1 MNGRRLLFGLLVA
14 SIAAFGANC
23 RSGGA
28 MADSIIIN
36 ANVRT
41 GDPAKP
47 AAEAVALRGDRI
59 LLVGSN
65 AEVKRAASR
74 GAEIIDAEGALV
86 LPGFIDSHVHLA
98 AGGFGLLG
106 PDLREAASKEEFV
119 ARVAARVRD
128 VPPGEWISAGT
139 WDNQKFQPVEMPR
152 REWIDA
158 VTPDHP
164 VCLDRMDLHTV
175 LVNTAALRRAGIDR
189 TTTDPPGGE
198 IARDPATGEPTG
210 ILKDAACDLIR
221 AVIPEPSSAQKKRA
235 VEAALRAAA
244 ARGLTSVHDVA
255 GEESL
260 GACRDL
266 LREGRLTVRVRFY
279 LPIAMIDRLADVDVR
294 AEGGSGFLRFG
305 GLKGFVDGSLGSQ
318 TAWFEAPYADDPS
331 SSGFPAAGMF
341 PEGLMERRIRA
352 ADAAG
357 LQTAVHAIG
366 DRAVAALLDL
376 YERTAAD
383 GRPRD
388 RRFRMEHAQH
398 VRPAD
403 FPRFARLGVIASVQP
418 YHLVDDGR
426 WAEAKIGPERARTS
440 FAFRSFLEAGAV
452 LAFGS
457 DWPVAPLDPI
467 LGVWAA
473 ATRAT
478 IDGRR
483 PEGWIPEQK
492 ISVEDA
498 VRAFTAGGAYAE
510 FAERDKGRLVPGAWA
525 DLTVLDMDLFRVPPE
540 RVREA
545 RVLRTILGGRT
556 VFEA

>member
-1 MNGRRLLFGLLVA
+1 M
-14 SIAAFGANC
+14 S
-23 RSGGA
+23 
-28 MADSIIIN
+28 DQIIIGGH
-36 ANVRT
+36 VWT
-41 GDPAKP
+41 GDPANP
-47 AAEAVALRGDRI
+47 AARAVVVRGDRI
-59 LLVGSN
+59 VYVGSVAG
-65 AEVKRAASR
+65 AEAAASP
-74 GAEIIDAEGALV
+74 GAETIDAGDALI

-106 PDLREAASKEEFV
+106 PNLREAASKEDFV
-119 ARVAARVRD
+119 ARVAAGVRD
-128 VPPGEWISAGT
+128 IPPGEWLSAGT

-189 TTTDPPGGE
+189 TTPDPPGGE

-210 ILKDAACDLIR
+210 ILKDAACGLIR
-221 AVIPEPSSAQKKRA
+221 AAIPEPSAGRKKRA
-235 VEAALRAAA
+235 VEAALRTAA

-266 LREGRLTVRVRFY
+266 LREGRLTVRVRSY
-279 LPIAMIDRLADVDVR
+279 LPIATIDRLSEADVL

-331 SSGFPAAGMF
+331 SSGFPAAGIF

-398 VRPAD
+398 VRPSD

-525 DLTVLDMDLFRVPPE
+525 DLTVLDTDLFRVPPE

>member
-1 MNGRRLLFGLLVA
+1 
-14 SIAAFGANC
+14 
-23 RSGGA
+23 
-28 MADSIIIN
+28 
-36 ANVRT
+36 
-41 GDPAKP
+41 
-47 AAEAVALRGDRI
+47 
-59 LLVGSN
+59 
-65 AEVKRAASR
+65 
-74 GAEIIDAEGALV
+74 
-86 LPGFIDSHVHLA
+86 
-98 AGGFGLLG
+98 
-106 PDLREAASKEEFV
+106 
-119 ARVAARVRD
+119 
-128 VPPGEWISAGT
+128 
-139 WDNQKFQPVEMPR
+139 
-152 REWIDA
+152 
-158 VTPDHP
+158 
-164 VCLDRMDLHTV
+164 
-175 LVNTAALRRAGIDR
+175 
-189 TTTDPPGGE
+189 
-198 IARDPATGEPTG
+198 
-210 ILKDAACDLIR
+210 
-221 AVIPEPSSAQKKRA
+221 
-235 VEAALRAAA
+235 
-244 ARGLTSVHDVA
+244 
-255 GEESL
+255 
-260 GACRDL
+260 
-266 LREGRLTVRVRFY
+266 
-279 LPIAMIDRLADVDVR
+279 
-294 AEGGSGFLRFG
+294 
-305 GLKGFVDGSLGSQ
+305 
-318 TAWFEAPYADDPS
+318 
-331 SSGFPAAGMF
+331 
-341 PEGLMERRIRA
+341 MERRIRA